1 MLASLSRKATEHS
14 LFVALLLAALVLSF
28 FIAGNYGETADD
40 NLLQIYAEHTVD
52 VYSTILGE
60 GVFIDPR
67 FDNLSY
73 YGPAFLTFTQIGQN
87 LLGLVAPAIP
97 WLTSWHFFIFLSFLV
112 GVIAIYLIALRL
124 FPKSVAVA
132 VSLLYATQP
141 VLWGQGW
148 VNAKDVPLLSF
159 FLLSVAIG
167 IRMERFFPK
176 NSWEIKKWKASLNKK
191 WKKARTTDRA
201 RLKNTVVA
209 WITFVSISVVSS
221 FFWTNFIGSLLD
233 WIAESDPSS
242 WLGSLF
248 AQIAPNANQLPL
260 SGYVDKSILYLGYLV
275 LAIAVAWLL
284 YILFLAFQILGIQA
298 SEAGTSVKEVTL
310 DNSGRFWKS
319 TTVWAAALAVGFAT
333 AIRIIGPFA
342 AVLVIAFLIWQ
353 KGPKAIGLVAPYLV
367 LAGIFTLLLWPV
379 LWISPIPHFIDSVT
393 LMSDFPF
400 SGRVMFAGEL
410 LPAHK
415 LPAHYLPTLLG
426 IQFTL
431 PALVLVLGGGIVG
444 IKKLT
449 GPNQALIA
457 VLLLWF
463 LLPFLYVVLSR
474 PTLYH
479 NFRQLLFL
487 VPPLFLFAGFG
498 LEWIYKRFSTKA
510 LFWAVTVLALL
521 PGVVAILQ
529 LHPYEYV
536 YYNELVGGLRG
547 AEGNYELEYWRTSM
561 TEATRQLNEIAPEDS
576 LVASWGSVQIV
587 QSEARPDLHLERVN
601 ERNFDPQRA
610 YDYIV
615 VPIGGGRGRYF
626 FAGFPE
632 TVVISRLGVTFAVV
646 NQLNC
651 NCASFDPSSIQAND

>member
-1 MLASLSRKATEHS
+1 MLASLSRKATDHS
-14 LFVALLLAALVLSF
+14 LFLALLLAALVLSF

-40 NLLQIYAEHTVD
+40 NLLQIYAEHTAD
-52 VYSTILGE
+52 VYSTFLGE
-60 GVFIDPR
+60 GIFIDPR

-87 LLGLVAPAIP
+87 LLGLMAPAIP

-112 GVIAIYLIALRL
+112 GVLAIYLIGLRL

-159 FLLSVAIG
+159 FLLSVALG
-167 IRMERFFPK
+167 IRMEKFFPK
-176 NSWEIKKWKASLNKK
+176 SSWKVRSWTASLKKK
-191 WKKARTTDRA
+191 WKKV
-201 RLKNTVVA
+201 RLKEQVRVKTQARNWIIFVA
-209 WITFVSISVVSS
+209 FILLTS
-221 FFWTNFIGSLLD
+221 FFWEPLIGGVLN
-233 WIAESDPSS
+233 WMAAGEPNS
-242 WLGSLF
+242 WVGNLF
-248 AQIAPNANQLPL
+248 SQLAPNAGVLPL
-260 SGYVDKSILYLGYLV
+260 SGYVSKSLLYLSQ
-275 LAIAVAWLL
+275 LALLSVTGWLL
-284 YILFLAFQILGIQA
+284 YLVFLALSALKIRSAHVGGSIKKA
-298 SEAGTSVKEVTL
+298 VWSDTS
-310 DNSGRFWKS
+310 RFWIAPAL
-319 TTVWAAALAVGFAT
+319 WAAAVAVGLAT

-342 AVLVIAFLIWQ
+342 AVLVVTFLFCK
-353 KGPKAIGLVAPYLV
+353 KGPNVIGLVAPYLV
-367 LAGIFTLLLWPV
+367 LAGIFTFLLWPF
-379 LWISPIPHFIDSVT
+379 LWISPIQHFIDSVT

-400 SGRVMFAGEL
+400 SGRVMFGGEL
-410 LPAHK
+410 MPAHK

-431 PALVLVLGGGIVG
+431 PALALILGGGMIG
-444 IKKLT
+444 IKKLK

-463 LLPFLYVVLSR
+463 LLPFLYVVLSG

-487 VPPLFLFAGFG
+487 VPPLFLMAGFG
-498 LEWIYKRFSTKA
+498 LEWIYNRFRTKS
-510 LFWAVTVLALL
+510 LFWAVALFSVL
-521 PGVVAILQ
+521 PGIVAIFQ

-547 AEGNYELEYWRTSM
+547 AEANYELEYWRTSM
-561 TEATRQLNEIAPEDS
+561 TEATRQLNEIAPEGS
-576 LVASWGSVQIV
+576 LVASWGSAQIV
-587 QSEARPDLHLERVN
+587 ESVARPDLRLERVN

-610 YDYIV
+610 YDYVV

-651 NCASFDPSSIQAND
+651 ECAIFDPSNTQTND

>member
-1 MLASLSRKATEHS
+1 VKIIREHS
-14 LFVALLLAALVLSF
+14 VFVALLVGAILLGF

-40 NLLQIYAEHTVD
+40 NLLQIYAERTVD
-52 VYSTILGE
+52 VYSTIVSK

-73 YGPAFLTFTQIGQN
+73 YGPAFLTFTQVGQN
-87 LLGLVAPAIP
+87 LLGLVAPGIP
-97 WLTSWHFFIFLSFLV
+97 WLISWHFFIFLSFLV
-112 GVIAIYLIALRL
+112 GVVAIYLIALRL
-124 FPKSVAVA
+124 FPKQVAVA

-167 IRMERFFPK
+167 IRMEKFFPK
-176 NSWEIKKWKASLNKK
+176 SSWEVKKWTASLKKK
-191 WKKARTTDRA
+191 WKKVRTKEQQRLRTQARIGI
-201 RLKNTVVA
+201 VFVA
-209 WITFVSISVVSS
+209 LILLTS
-221 FFWTNFIGSLLD
+221 FLWEPL
-233 WIAESDPSS
+233 IAGVLNWMAASEPDS
-242 WLGSLF
+242 WVGNLF
-248 AQIAPNANQLPL
+248 AQIAPNAGALPL
-260 SGYVDKSILYLGYLV
+260 SGYTSKAIIYLWQFALLLIFGWLGYL
-275 LAIAVAWLL
+275 LL
-284 YILFLAFQILGIQA
+284 LRLRVFEIKGSNMGA
-298 SEAGTSVKEVTL
+298 SIKETVWSKT
-310 DNSGRFWKS
+310 GRFWTS
-319 TTVWAAALAVGFAT
+319 SVLWAAAVAVGFAT

-342 AVLVIAFLIWQ
+342 AVLVVTFLMWQ
-353 KGPKAIGLVAPYLV
+353 TGPRAIGLVAPYLV

-379 LWISPIPHFIDSVT
+379 LWISPIQHFIDSVT

-400 SGRVMFAGEL
+400 AGRVMFAGEL

-415 LPAHYLPTLLG
+415 LPVHYLPTLLG
-426 IQFTL
+426 IQLTL
-431 PALVLVLGGGIVG
+431 PAVVLILGGGIVAT
-444 IKKLT
+444 KQLK
-449 GPNQALIA
+449 GPNQALIG

-463 LLPFLYVVLSR
+463 LLPFLYVMLSG

-479 NFRQLLFL
+479 NFRQLLFI
-487 VPPLFLFAGFG
+487 VPPLFLLAGFG
-498 LEWIYKRFSTKA
+498 LEWIYNRFSSKA
-510 LFWAVTVLALL
+510 LFWAVTLIVLL
-521 PGVVAILQ
+521 PGVVAIFQ

-547 AEGNYELEYWRTSM
+547 AEGSYELEYWRTSL
-561 TEATRQLNEIAPEDS
+561 TEATRELNEIAPEAS

-587 QSEARPDLHLERVN
+587 ESVARPDLRLERVN
-601 ERNFDPQRA
+601 ERNFDPERA

-651 NCASFDPSSIQAND
+651 GCATFDPSNVQAND

>member
-1 MLASLSRKATEHS
+1 MKIIREHS
-14 LFVALLLAALVLSF
+14 VFVALLVGAILLGF

-52 VYSTILGE
+52 VYSAILGK
-60 GVFIDPR
+60 GVLIDPR

-87 LLGLVAPAIP
+87 LLGLVAPAIH

-112 GVIAIYLIALRL
+112 GVVAIYLIALRL
-124 FPKSVAVA
+124 FPKQVAVA

-167 IRMERFFPK
+167 IRMEKFFPK
-176 NSWEIKKWKASLNKK
+176 SSWEVKKWTASLNKK
-191 WKKARTTDRA
+191 WKKVRTKEQQRLRTQARIGI
-201 RLKNTVVA
+201 VFVA
-209 WITFVSISVVSS
+209 LILLTS
-221 FFWTNFIGSLLD
+221 FLWEPL
-233 WIAESDPSS
+233 IAGVLNWMAASEPDS
-242 WLGSLF
+242 WVGNLF
-248 AQIAPNANQLPL
+248 AQIAPNAGALPL
-260 SGYVDKSILYLGYLV
+260 SGYTSKAIIYLWQFALLLIFGWLGYL
-275 LAIAVAWLL
+275 LL
-284 YILFLAFQILGIQA
+284 LGLRVFEIKGSNVGA
-298 SEAGTSVKEVTL
+298 SIKETVWSKTR
-310 DNSGRFWKS
+310 RFWTS
-319 TTVWAAALAVGFAT
+319 SVLWAAAVAVGFAT

-342 AVLVIAFLIWQ
+342 AVLVVTFLIWQ
-353 KGPKAIGLVAPYLV
+353 TGPRAIGLVAPYLV
-367 LAGIFTLLLWPV
+367 LAGIFTFLLWPV
-379 LWISPIPHFIDSVT
+379 LWISPIQHFIDSVT

-400 SGRVMFAGEL
+400 AGRAMFAGEL

-415 LPAHYLPTLLG
+415 LPVHYLPTLLG
-426 IQFTL
+426 IQLTL
-431 PALVLVLGGGIVG
+431 PAVVLILGGGIVAT
-444 IKKLT
+444 KQLK
-449 GPNQALIA
+449 GPNQALIG

-463 LLPFLYVVLSR
+463 LLPFLYVMLSG

-479 NFRQLLFL
+479 NFRQLLFI
-487 VPPLFLFAGFG
+487 VPPLFLLAGFG
-498 LEWIYKRFSTKA
+498 LEWIYNRFSSKA
-510 LFWAVTVLALL
+510 LFWAVTLIVLL
-521 PGVVAILQ
+521 PGVVAIFQ

-547 AEGNYELEYWRTSM
+547 AEGSYELEYWRTSL
-561 TEATRQLNEIAPEDS
+561 TEATRELNEIAPEAS

-587 QSEARPDLHLERVN
+587 ESVARPDLRLERVN
-601 ERNFDPQRA
+601 ERNFDPERA

-651 NCASFDPSSIQAND
+651 GCATLDPSNVQATD